1 VKGTYQS
8 VNNLLESYKGSKAF
22 IVTQVLTEQYT
33 YNDNNRLENRD
44 NASLKS
50 LTKIVS
56 EALEKLQSGDYTE
69 FQIQQELA
77 NLQLD
82 FPTVMAPINKIGI
95 EEAKRLKYDLHKI
108 KYQLKAQEKAKDSF
122 GLMTYV
128 KENFTADCKYTSAQI
143 EGILSTGIKQ
153 LNLTGLTSGIRLLRE
168 FCEIPSERSYIGR
181 DGNGRDIRVYLIKRF
196 WDNVR

>member
-128 KENFTADCKYTSAQI
+128 KENFTADCKYTSLHRQRW
-143 EGILSTGIKQ
+143 Q
-153 LNLTGLTSGIRLLRE
+153 RQRH
-168 FCEIPSERSYIGR
+168 
-181 DGNGRDIRVYLIKRF
+181 
-196 WDNVR
+196 